1 MPEQASL
8 LERKDPMNTGI
19 RRFILRLAVGLLAF
33 LIGVATVWALGGF
46 NPFQSFSGT
55 RQYKHK
61 RCGSHR
67 SWKAT
72 PETAVIYPLYLKEE
86 EARLKALERY
96 RESLQEAQR
105 PHADAPMP
113 PNPPRP
119 LR

>member
-67 SWKAT
+67 SWEAT
-72 PETAVIYPLYLKEE
+72 TEPSVVYPVYRKEE
-86 EARLKALERY
+86 KIRLELEQL
-96 RESLQEAQR
+96 RESLKTAES
-105 PHADAPMP
+105 HADAPMP
-113 PNPPRP
+113 PSPPRP

>member
-33 LIGVATVWALGGF
+33 LMGVAAVWALGGF

-55 RQYKHK
+55 RQYKRK
-61 RCGSHR
+61 PCGSHR
-67 SWKAT
+67 SWEGTKN
-72 PETAVIYPLYLKEE
+72 PAVIYPIYRNEE
-86 EARLKALERY
+86 DMRIRSLERL
-96 RESLQEAQR
+96 RESLREQR
-105 PHADAPMP
+105 RHADAPMP
-113 PNPPRP
+113 PSPPAA